1 MTWLLLSLFGF
12 ILIVLAIF
20 YFVYEAKSYRNK
32 ALETLSLIFDLLFS
46 FGSGIILFGFLLIII
61 GLAKVTGSW

>member
-1 MTWLLLSLFGF
+1 MTWLLLSLLGF

-32 ALETLSLIFDLLFS
+32 ALRTTSLVFDLIFS

-61 GLAKVTGSW
+61 GLAKVTGS

>member
-1 MTWLLLSLFGF
+1 MTWLLLSFFGF

-32 ALETLSLIFDLLFS
+32 ALGITSLVFDLIFS
-46 FGSGIILFGFLLIII
+46 FGSGIIFLGLLLIIL
-61 GLAKVTGSW
+61 GLVKATGS

>member
-20 YFVYEAKSYRNK
+20 YFVYEANPIEIK
-32 ALETLSLIFDLLFS
+32 L
-46 FGSGIILFGFLLIII
+46 
-61 GLAKVTGSW
+61 

>member
-1 MTWLLLSLFGF
+1 MTWLLLSLLGF

-20 YFVYEAKSYRNK
+20 YFVYEAKSSRNK
-32 ALETLSLIFDLLFS
+32 ALRTTSLVFDLIFS

-61 GLAKVTGSW
+61 GLAKATGS